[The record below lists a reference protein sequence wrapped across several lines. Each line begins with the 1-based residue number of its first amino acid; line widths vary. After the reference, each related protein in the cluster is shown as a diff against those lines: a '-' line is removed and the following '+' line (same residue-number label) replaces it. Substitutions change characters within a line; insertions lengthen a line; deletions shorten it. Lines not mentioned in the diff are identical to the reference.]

1 MAKRT
6 VKWSLEGCI
15 LTVSKIVGEA
25 EGTSHV
31 SETDIA
37 SNFDLSRIW
46 PTFAEGTEVQRH
58 LQVYG
63 VKQILMDTGAN
74 DLGDPDTKI
83 QSAKKKFEDLCNGV
97 VRGERVNGTGAA
109 ENKKVMGTVKDA
121 LKTVTLEG
129 LMLKKMLKPAE
140 FTAEDAEKLNEF
152 MEIALAANA
161 K

>member
-6 VKWSLEGCI
+6 VRWSLEGAI

-25 EGTSHV
+25 EGTSHI
-31 SETDIA
+31 SGTDITT
-37 SNFDLSRIW
+37 NFDLSRIW
-46 PTFAEGTEVQRH
+46 SEFEKGTDVQKH
-58 LQVYG
+58 VQSYG
-63 VKQILMDTGAN
+63 MKQILMDTGAN

-109 ENKKVMGTVKDA
+109 ENKKTMSTVKDA

-129 LMLKKMLKPAE
+129 LMLKKLLKPAE
-140 FTAEDAEKLNEF
+140 FTAEDAEKLQEF
-152 MEIALAANA
+152 MEIALASKA
-161 K
+161 